1 MRTSSGVSFRLR
13 RRCGLYVAAAVL
25 GLGVLLVG
33 IPVRAGDGS
42 TERVRCHCCRVQV
55 KSKAAIQAGKGTE
68 ASREQRRKSR
78 SRVEV
83 LASRLD
89 KKQVEDGRMHVVV
102 IDRADMRRMG
112 AQTAA
117 QVFSRMPAGRDR
129 LLDQQ
134 LLG

>member
-1 MRTSSGVSFRLR
+1 
-13 RRCGLYVAAAVL
+13 
-25 GLGVLLVG
+25 
-33 IPVRAGDGS
+33 
-42 TERVRCHCCRVQV
+42 V